1 VLKKVLVANRGE
13 IAVRILRACE
23 ELGIA
28 TVAIYSDADR
38 NALHVRYADEAYNIG
53 PEPAR
58 QSYLRIDRIIET
70 ARRAKAEA
78 IHPGYGFL
86 AENPEFSRAC
96 RDAGFVFIGPSP
108 ETIQAMGDKLYARR
122 TMRDAGVPVVP
133 GSFEGIRDETHATA
147 TAEQL
152 GYPVMIKA
160 AAGGGGKGM
169 RIVANRPDM
178 ASAIR
183 GAAAE
188 ARSSFGDDTVYIE
201 KLMEGVRHVEIQFL
215 ADRFGNVIHLGERE
229 CSIQR
234 RHQKLIEES
243 PSMAVDSELR
253 RRMGEVAVKA
263 ARAVGYESAGTA
275 EFLLDKN
282 KDFFFLEMNTRLQVE
297 HPVTEE
303 VTGVDIVVE
312 QLRMATGRKI
322 RYTQEDINIKG
333 WAIECRITAEDPYQN
348 FMPSIG
354 KITSLSGPGGPGVR
368 LDSGVFEGYEV
379 TLYYDPLVAK
389 LIAWGETRAQAILR
403 MRRALREFKIIGI
416 QTSIPFHLRMMETA
430 SFLTGRFDTSF
441 LERQNVLNAIGSED
455 NARLAAIAAALVAYE
470 SRQDLIAKSLADSK
484 SDQSMWKYSARREV
498 LRPR

>member
-1 VLKKVLVANRGE
+1 MLKKVLVANRGE

-58 QSYLRIDRIIET
+58 QSYLRIDRIIEV
-70 ARRAKAEA
+70 ARRAKVEA

-86 AENPEFSRAC
+86 AENAEFSRAC
-96 RDAGFVFIGPSP
+96 RNAGIVFIGPSP

-122 TMRDAGVPVVP
+122 TMYEAGVPVVP
-133 GSFEGIRDETHATA
+133 GTFEGVRDETQAIA
-147 TAEQL
+147 VAEEF
-152 GYPVMIKA
+152 GYPVLIKA

-169 RIVANRPDM
+169 RIVASREEM

-188 ARSSFGDDTVYIE
+188 ARSAFGDNTLYVE
-201 KLMEGVRHVEIQFL
+201 KMLEGVRHVEIQIL

-234 RHQKLIEES
+234 RHQKLIEEA
-243 PSMAVDSELR
+243 PSMAVDPELR

-263 ARAVGYESAGTA
+263 AKAVGYESAGTA

-282 KDFFFLEMNTRLQVE
+282 KNFYFLEMNTRLQVE
-297 HPVTEE
+297 HPITEA

-312 QLRMATGRKI
+312 QLRMATGRKL
-322 RYTQEDINIKG
+322 RYKQQDISVNG

-348 FMPSIG
+348 FMPSVG
-354 KITSLSGPGGPGVR
+354 KIVSLSEPGGPGVR

-379 TLYYDPLVAK
+379 TLYYDPLIAK

-403 MRRALREFKIIGI
+403 MRRALREFKVIGI
-416 QTSIPFHLRMMETA
+416 HTSIPFHLRMMETA

-441 LERQNVLNAIGSED
+441 LERQNVLTTNGSEST
-455 NARLAAIAAALVAYE
+455 AQLAAIAAALVAYK
-470 SRQDLIAKSLADSK
+470 SRQDLIAKSLANSK